1 MCGSKTISK
10 SARLSWRFLRR
21 ERDGA
26 TAIEFGIVALP
37 FFMLLVALIEIGLV
51 FFGNFTLENAV
62 DRAARMIRTGEA
74 QTSGFDAGAFKTQ
87 VCANVYAMLD
97 CANGL
102 KVDVRTFE
110 NFGGVALP
118 PPLDGDGNLID
129 DFEFQ
134 PGNGGDIVVV
144 RAFYE
149 WDLIDSVP
157 GAGLGNM
164 AGGHRLLSAT
174 AAFRNEPF

>member
-1 MCGSKTISK
+1 MSVSVQYPK
-10 SARLSWRFLRR
+10 SARELWRFLHG
-21 ERDGA
+21 ERDGT
-26 TAIEFGIVALP
+26 TAIEFGIVSLP

-62 DRAARMIRTGEA
+62 DRAARKIRTGEA
-74 QTSGFDAGAFKTQ
+74 QTSGFDAGAFKTE
-87 VCANVYAMLD
+87 VCSNVYAMLD
-97 CANGL
+97 CAGGL

-129 DFEFQ
+129 DFDFD

-149 WDLIDSVP
+149 WDLIASVP

-174 AAFRNEPF
+174 VAFRNEPF

>member
-1 MCGSKTISK
+1 MPVMKKLPNK
-10 SARLSWRFLRR
+10 SRRLRHFLRH

-62 DRAARMIRTGEA
+62 DRAARKIRTGEA
-74 QTSGFDAGAFKTQ
+74 QTAGFDAGAFKTE
-87 VCANVYAMLD
+87 VCSNVYAMLD
-97 CANGL
+97 CSGGL

-129 DFEFQ
+129 DFEFS

-149 WDLIDSVP
+149 WDLIASVP

-164 AGGHRLLSAT
+164 AGGSRLLAAT
-174 AAFRNEPF
+174 VAFRNEPF

>member
-1 MCGSKTISK
+1 MRK
-10 SARLSWRFLRR
+10 SSRQSQPARHLWRFLRR
-21 ERDGA
+21 ERGGS

-62 DRAARMIRTGEA
+62 DRAARKIRTGEA
-74 QTSGFDAGAFKTQ
+74 QSAGFDAGAFKNEICTH
-87 VCANVYAMLD
+87 VYAMLD
-97 CANGL
+97 CAGGL
-102 KVDVRTFE
+102 KIDVRTFK
-110 NFGGVALP
+110 NFNGVALP
-118 PPLDGDGNLID
+118 PPLDENGNLVD
-129 DFEFQ
+129 DFQFD
-134 PGNGGDIVVV
+134 PGLGGDIVVV
-144 RAFYE
+144 RAFYD
-149 WDLIDSVP
+149 WDLIAAVP

>member
-1 MCGSKTISK
+1 MSVMRMIPMS
-10 SARLSWRFLRR
+10 SRQLWRFLRG
-21 ERDGA
+21 ERDGVA
-26 TAIEFGIVALP
+26 AVEFGIVALP

-51 FFGNFTLENAV
+51 FFGNFTLENAL
-62 DRAARMIRTGEA
+62 DRAARKIRTGEA
-74 QTSGFDAGAFKTQ
+74 QSAGFDAGAFKNE
-87 VCANVYAMLD
+87 VCANVYAMLNCD
-97 CANGL
+97 SGL
-102 KVDVRTFE
+102 KVDVRTFD
-110 NFGGVALP
+110 NFSGVALP
-118 PPLDGDGNLID
+118 PPLDGDGNLVEA
-129 DFEFQ
+129 FEFD

-149 WDLIDSVP
+149 WDLIAAVP